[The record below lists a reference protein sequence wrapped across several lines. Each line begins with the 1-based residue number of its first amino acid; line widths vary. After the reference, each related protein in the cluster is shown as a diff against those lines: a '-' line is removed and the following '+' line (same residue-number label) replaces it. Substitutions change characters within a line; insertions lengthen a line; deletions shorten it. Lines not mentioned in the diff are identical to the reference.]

1 MVYPAPVRGWHPV
14 TWAPPARP
22 VWVERLIAY
31 GDAVGGPE
39 HLVGL
44 DPDELVATAVAST
57 GLDDFGPPTWR
68 PHYDV
73 LLKAL
78 EQESDLH
85 LVGRLMARAALRRE
99 ETRGSHARADFPSR
113 DDVKFRIHL
122 GENIS

>member
-1 MVYPAPVRGWHPV
+1 M

-22 VWVERLIAY
+22 VWVERLIAH

-44 DPDELVATAVAST
+44 DADELVATAVDST

-85 LVGRLMARAALRRE
+85 LVGRLMARTEILRSLRNRLE
-99 ETRGSHARADFPSR
+99 LQDLWS
-113 DDVKFRIHL
+113 
-122 GENIS
+122 